1 MKREVEST
9 VNGVKIKFEEGIKKE
24 SIVKMVQNCAE
35 GRCECM
41 SEDTKKR
48 IKDMNVGGEEGSVEL
63 ELTGDIEKSE
73 IEEALKRSKVLNP

>member
-48 IKDMNVGGEEGSVEL
+48 IKDMSVGGEEGSVEL

>member
-9 VNGVKIKFEEGIKKE
+9 LNGVKIKFEEGIKKE

-48 IKDMNVGGEEGSVEL
+48 IKDMSVGGEEGSVEL

>member
-9 VNGVKIKFEEGIKKE
+9 VNGVKIKFGEGIKKE
-24 SIVKMVQNCAE
+24 NIVKMVQNCAE
-35 GRCECM
+35 GQCECM

-48 IKDMNVGGEEGSVEL
+48 IKDMSVGGEEGSVEL